1 MLNSKQR
8 AYLRSLANT
17 MKPITQIGKDG
28 VNERFL
34 EQLDNMLDSRELV
47 KVNILETAGLDAKET
62 ANAICNALRAEYVQA
77 IGFKFTIYRKNLEE
91 PKILFPGQVAKK
103 KAILFYELEKE
114 LIEDELLFIN
124 NINMKISEV
133 LGNTYDLLFSFNPV
147 NDNNKKLKIS
157 LITK

>member
-47 KVNILETAGLDAKET
+47 KVNILETA
-62 ANAICNALRAEYVQA
+62 NAICNALRAEYVQA

-103 KAILFYELEKE
+103 KVQEE
-114 LIEDELLFIN
+114 
-124 NINMKISEV
+124 
-133 LGNTYDLLFSFNPV
+133 GTT
-147 NDNNKKLKIS
+147 KKGRP
-157 LITK
+157 TKRSRR

>member
-34 EQLDNMLDSRELV
+34 DNMLDTRELV

-91 PKILFPGQVAKK
+91 PKILFPGQKASFKK
-103 KAILFYELEKE
+103 VTEEG
-114 LIEDELLFIN
+114 
-124 NINMKISEV
+124 M
-133 LGNTYDLLFSFNPV
+133 T
-147 NDNNKKLKIS
+147 KKGKP
-157 LITK
+157 TKRSQRR